1 MVLLYRKPVPQV
13 KNRKKYKKEALKRLF
28 SFEKKKSINYLTT
41 SVETLEYSVNP
52 RHSKP
57 L

>member
-28 SFEKKKSINYLTT
+28 SFEKKNPLTT
-41 SVETLEYSVNP
+41 LQLQL
-52 RHSKP
+52 KP
-57 L
+57 WNIA